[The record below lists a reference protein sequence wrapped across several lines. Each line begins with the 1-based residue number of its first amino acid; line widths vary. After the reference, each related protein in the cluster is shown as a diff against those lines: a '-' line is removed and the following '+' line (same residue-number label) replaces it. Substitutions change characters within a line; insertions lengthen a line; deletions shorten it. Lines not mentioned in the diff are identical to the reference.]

1 MLDARS
7 WFHERFAR
15 ERIPALMEV
24 LEWVQDL
31 DKEIMEEQ
39 CLALFAS
46 NSYAIIQR
54 NTNVPK
60 GWRFDLSI
68 NGNLFSRSRE
78 ACFILIE
85 GLFYKDRIKI
95 NRRET

>member
-1 MLDARS
+1 VLDAGS

-39 CLALFAS
+39 CLVLFAS

-54 NTNVPK
+54 NANVPK

-68 NGNLFSRSRE
+68 NGNLFFHAR
-78 ACFILIE
+78 
-85 GLFYKDRIKI
+85 GKQVLF
-95 NRRET
+95 

>member
-1 MLDARS
+1 VLDARS

-39 CLALFAS
+39 CLVLFAS

-68 NGNLFSRSRE
+68 NGNLF
-78 ACFILIE
+78 FTLE
-85 GLFYKDRIKI
+85 GSKFYF
-95 NRRET
+95 NRGTLLQGSNKNK

>member
-39 CLALFAS
+39 QL
-46 NSYAIIQR
+46 
-54 NTNVPK
+54 
-60 GWRFDLSI
+60 
-68 NGNLFSRSRE
+68 
-78 ACFILIE
+78 
-85 GLFYKDRIKI
+85 
-95 NRRET
+95 